1 METINNLNKEII
13 HQIKV
18 SNHEED
24 LIFLVNFEI
33 LLLLIINIKIMM
45 GIEEEMSNI
54 VSTMK
59 SQKDSSRRIVIA
71 DLNKISTA
79 ETINTTLH
87 SIMIIET
94 FNLVKDKIFKEIK
107 DLTTIKTKTGNKID
121 NLSKIDMNKDHL
133 HPLLL
138 NLIKISEIEI
148 KKKEEKNNI
157 IQIDKKE
164 EEGNITLK
172 VGDDSEVGLEEEED
186 SLVGNPNR
194 SLFKKKYKCSLTT
207 QWICKKMSQKNKAKV
222 NLKVSLKVSL
232 KGNLNLTPRAKASTS
247 NQ

>member
-18 SNHEED
+18 SSREED
-24 LIFLVNFEI
+24 LICLVNFEI

-148 KKKEEKNNI
+148 KKKEEKGNI
-157 IQIDKKE
+157 IQIDRKE

-172 VGDDSEVGLEEEED
+172 VGDDSEAGLEEEED

-194 SLFKKKYKCSLTT
+194 SLFKKK
-207 QWICKKMSQKNKAKV
+207 
-222 NLKVSLKVSL
+222 
-232 KGNLNLTPRAKASTS
+232 
-247 NQ
+247 